1 MATSITFFP
10 VDNGDMTLICLGD
23 KAGTTILIDCNIRAA
38 ADDPD
43 DKTRD
48 VAQDLRERLKRDSN
62 GRPYVDVF
70 LQSHPDQDHCRGI
83 RNHFHLDAPA
93 DYADDK
99 KPDNEKRIKIG
110 EMWSA

>member
-70 LQSHPDQDHCRGI
+70 PWTHQRTMLTTKSPTT
-83 RNHFHLDAPA
+83 
-93 DYADDK
+93 K
-99 KPDNEKRIKIG
+99 KE
-110 EMWSA
+110 S